1 VRRQPEMQ
9 TRGALIAT
17 SASSTVTCKREPF
30 LLAWRKSLATAKLA
44 IRCATYTDNGKPNL
58 KLVSK
63 EFAHRELRAQQAM
76 GREGEFSGY
85 SDTELLSEL
94 SRLAND
100 LGIKVTL
107 SLEQSGQP
115 SGTPEQK

>member
-1 VRRQPEMQ
+1 MQ

-63 EFAHRELRAQQAM
+63 EFAHRELRRMLGGEQAM